1 MADFEN
7 GAPPVGEELHLPN
20 PSLVPFLNAIGVAL
34 ALVGLT
40 VTLLFTWVG
49 LVIFIVTLVFWIRD
63 NRRDI
68 SDLPAEHRASH

>member
-1 MADFEN
+1 MARADID
-7 GAPPVGEELHLPN
+7 APPVGEELHLPN
-20 PSLVPFLNAIGVAL
+20 PSLVPLLNAVGAAL

-40 VTLLFTWVG
+40 VTLIFTVAGLLLF
-49 LVIFIVTLVFWIRD
+49 LVTLVIWIRD